1 MTRKLL
7 PIEPTEEMI
16 AAGCARGMSRASVVG
31 IYQDM
36 LLAYGKKSK
45 SPQMK
50 FTEFL
55 EQCAASGEPAIS
67 QYKPVLEYAASIN
80 LPESMLNLAWQEFKG
95 HYSGATKKYSDW
107 RKVFLNAVRGN
118 WFGIWW
124 INDAG
129 EYALTT
135 RGKQAAMNL
144 KVGV

>member
-16 AAGCARGMSRASVVG
+16 EAGCECGVT
-31 IYQDM
+31 QDGVREVWSAM
-36 LLAYGKKSK
+36 VDAYGKKSK

-50 FTEFL
+50 FTGFL
-55 EQCAASGEPAIS
+55 GQCAESGEPAIS

-80 LPESMLNLAWQEFKG
+80 LPESMLNLAWQEFKR
-95 HYSGATKKYSDW
+95 HYFGSTKKYSDW

-135 RGKQAAMNL
+135 RGKQAAMNF